1 MSQPL
6 AHGNRSTRPSTRGR
20 ILHARPAP
28 GDRPTPAIGYHRRPA
43 VPLHARNSPRPPPS
57 RGPAGPRPRQ
67 HAAALLLLA
76 VSACYDGDFFGR
88 LVDPDATAAF
98 RITELTL
105 IDPHTFSGDMVLC
118 QDSTATYNQLFA
130 ENIERNSVHG
140 SDSQDNAALEISL
153 NFKPDGSNAAFFLA
167 QERGY
172 YKAAGLDVTVD
183 AGNGS
188 GGAVQRV
195 ASGSYDMGFADLAAV
210 MEFHANN
217 PDAQNKPVAVMMV
230 YNNTPA
236 SVMALK
242 KSGITKPADLA
253 GKKLGAPVFDAG
265 RRAFPIF
272 QKANGIGT
280 VQWTAMDPPLRE
292 TMLVRGDVDA
302 ITGFTFT
309 SLLNLEA
316 RGAKAEDVVIL
327 PYPQYGVK
335 LYGNAIIATPKIL
348 KENPAAVKA
357 FLAAFA
363 KGAKDVIA
371 DPAASIAYVKARDG
385 IINTELETR
394 RLKLAIDTVI
404 NSPDAR
410 ADGFGQINPGRLS
423 LMASQVS
430 DAFNTKTR
438 VNPDAV
444 WNASFLPSKA
454 ELNVLPPAK
463 K

>member
-1 MSQPL
+1 MSK
-6 AHGNRSTRPSTRGR
+6 RSF
-20 ILHARPAP
+20 LK
-28 GDRPTPAIGYHRRPA
+28 
-43 VPLHARNSPRPPPS
+43 
-57 RGPAGPRPRQ
+57 
-67 HAAALLLLA
+67 
-76 VSACYDGDFFGR
+76 
-88 LVDPDATAAF
+88 ATAA
-98 RITELTL
+98 L
-105 IDPHTFSGDMVLC
+105 
-118 QDSTATYNQLFA
+118 
-130 ENIERNSVHG
+130 
-140 SDSQDNAALEISL
+140 AAV
-153 NFKPDGSNAAFFLA
+153 AAFGTAQAQTTPIKFQLDWRFEGPSALFLVPA
-167 QERGY
+167 AKGY
-172 YKAAGLDVTVD
+172 FKDAKLDVTVD

-188 GGAVQRV
+188 GGAVTRV
-195 ASGSYDMGFADLAAV
+195 ASGTYDLGFADLAAL

-217 PDAQNKPVAVMMV
+217 PDAPNKPVAIMMV

-242 KSGITKPADLA
+242 KSGIKTPADLS

-272 QKANGIGT
+272 AKANA
-280 VQWTAMDPPLRE
+280 VSNVAWTAMDPPLRE

-309 SLLNLEA
+309 SLLNIEA
-316 RGAKAEDVVIL
+316 RGVKAADVTVL
-327 PYPQYGVK
+327 PYADFGVK
-335 LYGNAIIATPKIL
+335 LYGNAIIASPKIL

-357 FLAAFA
+357 FLAAFT
-363 KGAKDVIA
+363 KGAKDVMA
-371 DPAASIAYVKARDG
+371 DPAKAIETVKARDG

-410 ADGFGQINPGRLS
+410 AEGFGQANGGRLS

-438 VNPDAV
+438 VKAEDIWSSAY
-444 WNASFLPSKA
+444 LPSAK
-454 ELNVLPPAK
+454 ELDILPKPK

>member
-1 MSQPL
+1 MSK
-6 AHGNRSTRPSTRGR
+6 RSF
-20 ILHARPAP
+20 LK
-28 GDRPTPAIGYHRRPA
+28 
-43 VPLHARNSPRPPPS
+43 
-57 RGPAGPRPRQ
+57 
-67 HAAALLLLA
+67 
-76 VSACYDGDFFGR
+76 
-88 LVDPDATAAF
+88 ATAA
-98 RITELTL
+98 L
-105 IDPHTFSGDMVLC
+105 
-118 QDSTATYNQLFA
+118 
-130 ENIERNSVHG
+130 
-140 SDSQDNAALEISL
+140 AAV
-153 NFKPDGSNAAFFLA
+153 AAFGTAQAQTTPIKFQLDWRFEGPSALFLVPA
-167 QERGY
+167 AKGY
-172 YKAAGLDVTVD
+172 FKDAKLDVTVD

-188 GGAVQRV
+188 GGAVTRV
-195 ASGSYDMGFADLAAV
+195 ASGTYDLGFADLAAL

-217 PDAQNKPVAVMMV
+217 PDAPNKPVAIMMV

-236 SVMALK
+236 SVMTLK
-242 KSGITKPADLA
+242 KSGIKTPADLT

-272 QKANGIGT
+272 AKANGVGN
-280 VQWTAMDPPLRE
+280 VAWTAMDPPLRE

-309 SLLNLEA
+309 SLLNIEA
-316 RGAKAEDVVIL
+316 RGVKAADVTVL
-327 PYPQYGVK
+327 PYADFGVK

-357 FLAAFA
+357 FLSAFT

-371 DPAASIAYVKARDG
+371 DPAKAIEAVKARDG

-410 ADGFGQINPGRLS
+410 AEGFGQAHGARLS

-430 DAFNTKTR
+430 DAFGTKTR
-438 VNPDAV
+438 VKVEDI
-444 WNASFLPSKA
+444 WNGSFLPSAK
-454 ELNVLPPAK
+454 ELDILPKPK